1 MAAAQ
6 NAVTLG
12 TVNTPDIRVLIVD
25 DEPLGR
31 DRLRNFL
38 SREPGVVVIGDATN
52 GEEAVQLARELVPDL
67 MFLDIQMPGLNGFGV
82 LEQLGTDVPPAVIF
96 CTAHDEFAL
105 KAFEVHAVDYL
116 LKPFDR
122 DRFKTALSRAAE
134 RLHTSQRDELSARLA
149 AVLQQL
155 QPAAPKALD
164 RIPVKTNGRVIFI
177 NVPEI
182 DWVGSADNYV
192 ELHVGVHSHLV
203 RETLTKMEQQ
213 LPPEK
218 FVRISRTAIVNV
230 DRVLELQPLFH
241 GEYSV
246 TLKSGVKL
254 TLSRSH
260 RDQLARLGMK

>member
-1 MAAAQ
+1 LEISRYRYF
-6 NAVTLG
+6 VTAS
-12 TVNTPDIRVLIVD
+12 DIRVLIVD

-38 SREPGVVVIGDATN
+38 SREPGLVLAGEATN
-52 GEEAVQLARELVPDL
+52 GEEAVAKVRELRPDL

-82 LEQLGTDVPPAVIF
+82 LEALGRDVPPAVVF
-96 CTAHDEFAL
+96 VTAHDDFAL

-122 DRFKTALSRAAE
+122 ERFQTALKRASDRLRSSRP
-134 RLHTSQRDELSARLA
+134 DELSAKLA

-155 QPAAPKALD
+155 QPAAPKALE
-164 RIPVKTNGRVIFI
+164 RIPVKTNGKVIFI

-182 DWVGSADNYV
+182 DWVGSADNYI
-192 ELHVGVHSHLV
+192 ELHVANHCHLI
-203 RETLTKMEQQ
+203 RETLTRMEQQ
-213 LPPEK
+213 LPPDK

-230 DRVLELQPLFH
+230 DRVQELQPLFH

-246 TLKSGVKL
+246 TLKTGAKL

-260 RDQLARLGMK
+260 RDQLSRLGIR

>member
-1 MAAAQ
+1 M
-6 NAVTLG
+6 
-12 TVNTPDIRVLIVD
+12 IVD

-31 DRLRNFL
+31 DRLRNFV
-38 SREPGVVVIGDATN
+38 SREPGLTLVAEAAD
-52 GEEAVQLARELVPDL
+52 GEEAVRLIREWVPDL
-67 MFLDIQMPGLNGFGV
+67 VFLDIQMPGLTGFGV
-82 LEQLGTDVPPAVIF
+82 LEQLGTEVPPAVIF

-122 DRFKTALSRAAE
+122 ERFQKALSRAGE
-134 RLHTSQRDELSARLA
+134 RLRTTQRDELSSKLA

-192 ELHVGVHSHLV
+192 ELHVGTHSHLI
-203 RETLTKMEQQ
+203 RDTLTKMEQQ
-213 LPPEK
+213 LPPDN

-230 DRVLELQPLFH
+230 DRVQELQPLFH
-241 GEYSV
+241 GEYSI
-246 TLKSGVKL
+246 TLRTGVKL